1 MFLYIYGKLYV
12 MRIAATVLVL
22 LFMTTSLV
30 AQTKQTFDK
39 ITYKAET
46 RGTQVQITLEG
57 DEVVFNRN
65 GQQKKY
71 QVSYV
76 RKAKIQK
83 LLSEVSLN
91 ALKTLE
97 VPSNKRSSDAA
108 LQARLEI
115 EQRGVRYTSPTFD
128 EGNPPTKIKELVH
141 LLLDLSKPE

>member
-1 MFLYIYGKLYV
+1 MKKTTYFLLV
-12 MRIAATVLVL
+12 VLAMCFTAV
-22 LFMTTSLV
+22 S
-30 AQTKQTFDK
+30 AQKSSGFDK